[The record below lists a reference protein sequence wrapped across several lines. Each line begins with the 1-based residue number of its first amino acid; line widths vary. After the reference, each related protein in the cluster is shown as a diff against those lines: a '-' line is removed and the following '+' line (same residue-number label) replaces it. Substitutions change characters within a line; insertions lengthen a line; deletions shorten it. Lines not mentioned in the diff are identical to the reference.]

1 MSHGPAGGGHGQQS
15 AEPNLTPLLDL
26 VLQLIMFFML
36 VANFVMDEHSVL
48 IKLPF
53 ASQAKPLTTKDTRI
67 TYLNVDKTGR
77 VLVPLRD
84 PLLTPEEIKFH
95 MLTLARTDPLG
106 EAAAKQEITV
116 IIRADKDARYH
127 HILKTMQA
135 IKAAGYSK
143 LQLRAQIAENK

>member
-15 AEPNLTPLLDL
+15 ADPNLTPLLDL

-36 VANFVMDEHSVL
+36 VANFVMDEHSDK

-53 ASQAKPLTTKDTRI
+53 ASQAKPLTTKDTKI

-95 MLTLARTDPLG
+95 MLQLARNYPLG
-106 EAAAKQEITV
+106 EAAAKHDITV
-116 IIRADKDARYH
+116 IVRADQNARYH

>member
-26 VLQLIMFFML
+26 VLQLVMFFML
-36 VANFVMDEHSVL
+36 VANFVMDEQSDKVR
-48 IKLPF
+48 LPV
-53 ASQAKPLTTKDTRI
+53 ASQAKPLTTKDTNI

-77 VLVPLRD
+77 VLVPLRA
-84 PLLTPEEIKFH
+84 PLLSPEEIKFH
-95 MLTLARTDPLG
+95 MLQLARSHPSG
-106 EAAAKQEITV
+106 EAKAKEEMTV

-135 IKAAGYSK
+135 IKAAGFRK
-143 LQLRAQIAENK
+143 LQLRAQIAESK